1 MKKFLTT
8 LAILLTSTIGFS
20 ATKEEI
26 KKAEIELDN
35 FFNGKY
41 GFNIYE
47 NIDEFENSI
56 ELWASSNKKKIDFEA
71 PIIAS
76 IYNKNLFYI
85 RLFAKNMFS
94 FDRVILLLSSGQTLE
109 INIDF
114 NDLNIDIVGASTDI
128 EINEDNEEFFENL
141 LNSNSLKIRFAYNNG
156 KRNDLTLKKSELK
169 QIQNTFKLF
178 KTIRAYYN
186 LLEEN
191 QEQETNDSDN

>member
-56 ELWASSNKKKIDFEA
+56 KLWASSNKKKIDFEA

-85 RLFAKNMFS
+85 RLFAKNMFG

>member
-56 ELWASSNKKKIDFEA
+56 QLWASSNKKKIDFEA

-85 RLFAKNMFS
+85 RLFAKNMFG

>member
-56 ELWASSNKKKIDFEA
+56 ELWASSNKKKIDYEA
-71 PIIAS
+71 PVIAS

-85 RLFAKNMFS
+85 RLFAKNMFG

-141 LNSNSLKIRFAYNNG
+141 LNSNSLKIRFAYQNG

-191 QEQETNDSDN
+191 QEQETNDSNN

>member
-1 MKKFLTT
+1 
-8 LAILLTSTIGFS
+8 
-20 ATKEEI
+20 
-26 KKAEIELDN
+26 
-35 FFNGKY
+35 
-41 GFNIYE
+41 
-47 NIDEFENSI
+47 
-56 ELWASSNKKKIDFEA
+56 
-71 PIIAS
+71 
-76 IYNKNLFYI
+76 
-85 RLFAKNMFS
+85 MFG